1 MDHIEL
7 NIRDDALPAMTDGSQ
22 SADTRRTANDNSS
35 SLTASTSRAGGA
47 DPASHGHAA
56 VHDASPAPNTVVE
69 LKNIHKTYLLGVE
82 GVPVLRGV
90 SLTVAK
96 GEWVAVYG
104 TSGGGK
110 TSLLNIIGTIDK
122 PTKGELSICGI
133 VINANTTDDTL
144 AALRLHKLGF
154 IFQAFNL
161 LSSMT
166 ARENV
171 ELPMTLQGLHSAAQR
186 RDLATRALNR
196 VGLGHRLDR
205 FPAQLSGGEQQRVTI
220 ARALANQPEILLA
233 DEPTG
238 DLDSANT
245 NRVMDLLYRLNV
257 EQKMTVIMV
266 THDPA
271 LKHYCSRVVYM
282 RDGRVARQET
292 VDPAARA
299 RALAGLAAKLN
310 KTPVA
315 GSAPSSAPAAPA
327 AIRSTTM
334 TERRRPS
341 AYATCSAAALVA
353 ASEWR
358 QHVVP
363 VAHVE
368 VANGGHGAA
377 AGAAASAK
385 GKSKLSGM
393 LLGRAAVKRTAVVT
407 GVL

>member
-7 NIRDDALPAMTDGSQ
+7 NIRDDVLPTMTKGSQ
-22 SADTRRTANDNSS
+22 SADTRLTATENRTR
-35 SLTASTSRAGGA
+35 LTASTSRTSGA
-47 DPASHGHAA
+47 EPASHGCAPS
-56 VHDASPAPNTVVE
+56 HDAPPASNTVVE

-82 GVPVLRGV
+82 GVPALRGV

-122 PTKGELSICGI
+122 PTKGELSICGTAI
-133 VINANTTDDTL
+133 DANTTDDTL

-154 IFQAFNL
+154 VFQAFNL

-196 VGLGHRLDR
+196 VGLGHRLDH

-245 NRVMDLLYRLNV
+245 DRVMDLLYRLNA

-271 LKHYCSRVVYM
+271 LKHFCSRVVYM

-299 RALAGLAAKLN
+299 PRA
-310 KTPVA
+310 
-315 GSAPSSAPAAPA
+315 
-327 AIRSTTM
+327 
-334 TERRRPS
+334 RRTR
-341 AYATCSAAALVA
+341 
-353 ASEWR
+353 R
-358 QHVVP
+358 Q
-363 VAHVE
+363 
-368 VANGGHGAA
+368 G
-377 AGAAASAK
+377 
-385 GKSKLSGM
+385 
-393 LLGRAAVKRTAVVT
+393 
-407 GVL
+407 

>member
-7 NIRDDALPAMTDGSQ
+7 NIRDDVLPTMTEASQ
-22 SADTRRTANDNSS
+22 SADTRRAAADNGAR
-35 SLTASTSRAGGA
+35 LAASTSGPAA
-47 DPASHGHAA
+47 DPSRQGRAA

-69 LKNIHKTYLLGVE
+69 LNNIHKTYLLGVE
-82 GVPVLRGV
+82 GVPALRGV

-122 PTKGELSICGI
+122 PTKGELSICGT

-154 IFQAFNL
+154 VFQAFNL

-196 VGLGHRLDR
+196 VGLGHRLDH

-245 NRVMDLLYRLNV
+245 DRVMDLLYRLNA

-299 RALAGLAAKLN
+299 RALAELATKLN

-315 GSAPSSAPAAPA
+315 ASSPNPAPGPA
-327 AIRSTTM
+327 AIRPTAM

-358 QHVVP
+358 QRVVP
-363 VAHVE
+363 VVHLGPG
-368 VANGGHGAA
+368 VANGSHGTT
-377 AGAAASAK
+377 AGATACTK

-393 LLGRAAVKRTAVVT
+393 LLGRVAVKRTAVVT